1 MNFACMFIC
10 VIRFA
15 NRYACPGV
23 YRTDIEQETNGLYS
37 FNREAKMDPAKVKA
51 VIDGAMEEY
60 YKATPKTA

>member
-1 MNFACMFIC
+1 MGRCHCADTNC
-10 VIRFA
+10 VL
-15 NRYACPGV
+15 

-51 VIDGAMEEY
+51 VIDNAMAEY